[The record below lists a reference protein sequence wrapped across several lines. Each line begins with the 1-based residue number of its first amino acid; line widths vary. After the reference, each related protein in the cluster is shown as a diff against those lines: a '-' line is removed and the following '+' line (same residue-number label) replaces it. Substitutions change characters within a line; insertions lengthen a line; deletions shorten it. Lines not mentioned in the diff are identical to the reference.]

1 MSNSSYLSCLGSGA
15 KKPSELY
22 AENTL
27 PVGWAWLF
35 APEDFYVGHPRDN
48 PVAAPLLQD
57 RDDRKTTS
65 YLFCQAEI
73 ALPRFTERMRKVG
86 YLITGKGMVAQVHAW
101 LAKHMSKGYWF
112 ADTTELEWWEK
123 KPGEGIEAIK
133 RALAAAAA
141 ASRFNEPSAE
151 NLLLTF
157 GSGTGLSVEELNK
170 KKERQVARTQVKQQA
185 AVAGRAVAAAEIAAA
200 RQAPVD
206 VSTLEGRPYSIRES
220 FQVGDQIAHPVFKT
234 GIVTEVTP
242 TKITVTFS
250 TGPQLLVHQRK

>member
-1 MSNSSYLSCLGSGA
+1 MSNSSSLSCLGSGT

-35 APEDFYVGHPRDN
+35 APEDFHVGDPRDN

-57 RDDRKTTS
+57 SERKTTS

-101 LAKHMSKGYWF
+101 LTKHMSKGYWY
-112 ADTTELEWWEK
+112 ADTTELERSEK
-123 KPGEGIEAIK
+123 TPGEGVEAIK

-141 ASRFNEPSAE
+141 APRFTEPSAE
-151 NLLLTF
+151 NLLVTF
-157 GSGTGLSVEELNK
+157 GRGTGLSVEELNK

-220 FQVGDQIAHPVFKT
+220 FQVGEQIAHPVFKT

-242 TKITVTFS
+242 TKITVEFA
-250 TGPQLLVHQRK
+250 TGPQLLVHQRP